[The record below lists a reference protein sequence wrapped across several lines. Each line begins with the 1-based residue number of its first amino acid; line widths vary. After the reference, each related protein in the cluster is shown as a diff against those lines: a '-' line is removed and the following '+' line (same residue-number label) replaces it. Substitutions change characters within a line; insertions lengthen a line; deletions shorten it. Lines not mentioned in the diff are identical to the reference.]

1 MYHQAQTLPRYP
13 SFILLFCAIFAFPGM
28 YSSKSG
34 KTLTTFKPN
43 HKGYLFPLLRECNHS
58 RGGQRATPRTSRCPR
73 HVFWRES
80 APFFFAVRAESAV
93 TTPPPSFWNPRW
105 FKSSLNPRLSSP
117 PPAYCDCPVTFLH
130 KGTVSTRRTDE
141 RTRGWAGA
149 QIPLWFRSSTGRY
162 SALPWHAKIS
172 H

>member
-58 RGGQRATPRTSRCPR
+58 RGGQRATSRTSRCPR

-80 APFFFAVRAESAV
+80 APVFFAVRAKSAV
-93 TTPPPSFWNPRW
+93 TPPPPSFWNPRW
-105 FKSSLNPRLSSP
+105 FKSSLNPRLSSNP
-117 PPAYCDCPVTFLH
+117 PPGLLWLSCNLSAQRNSVHAPNRWENKRLGWCSDPSMVQIIHREIQCTAL
-130 KGTVSTRRTDE
+130 TR
-141 RTRGWAGA
+141 
-149 QIPLWFRSSTGRY
+149 
-162 SALPWHAKIS
+162 
-172 H
+172 

>member
-1 MYHQAQTLPRYP
+1 MYLQAQSLSRYL
-13 SFILLFCAIFAFPGM
+13 SFVFLLCAIFALPGM
-28 YSSKSG
+28 YSSKFG

-43 HKGYLFPLLRECNHS
+43 HRGYLLPPLRECNHS
-58 RGGQRATPRTSRCPR
+58 RGGQRATSRTSRCPR
-73 HVFWRES
+73 HVLWRKSE
-80 APFFFAVRAESAV
+80 PVFAARAESAV
-93 TTPPPSFWNPRW
+93 TRPAAPFWNPRW

-117 PPAYCDCPVTFLH
+117 PAYCDCPVTFLH
-130 KGTVSTRRTDE
+130 KGTVSTHRADE

-149 QIPLWFRSSTGRY
+149 QIPLWFKSSTGRY